1 MSGGLRAD
9 NPAAPRRAQA
19 EDRFRPGDP
28 VDHPQPDDSRPDW
41 LVGADE
47 GVAAEQSRTRE
58 PSGAPVRLIRP
69 HEASA
74 AAEEPGAAGREAPV
88 LRPAPASAPASET
101 RPWTAAASS
110 VPRLR
115 LVTSPAAK
123 PAAPR
128 PAREADDSGDE
139 GPEAANAA
147 GPFETFLDD
156 PTSSPAPALR
166 PAAPAAAARRAV
178 PVLREAWWVIALDAV
193 RTDRRLQ
200 IGLGV
205 VAALGLVLLVFRPGA
220 ASTIPLREIR
230 EHPERY
236 DNASV
241 AVSGKVGEVFAVGGG
256 YAFNLHQGRDTL
268 VVFTR
273 SRTPVPREKVTVK
286 GSISTGFLD
295 GRPRQALFE
304 AF

>member
-1 MSGGLRAD
+1 M
-9 NPAAPRRAQA
+9 
-19 EDRFRPGDP
+19 
-28 VDHPQPDDSRPDW
+28 DHPQPDHSRPDW

-47 GVAAEQSRTRE
+47 GVAAEQSRTSE
-58 PSGAPVRLIRP
+58 PTRAPVRLIRP
-69 HEASA
+69 NET
-74 AAEEPGAAGREAPV
+74 PGAGGPADPGPAGREAPA
-88 LRPAPASAPASET
+88 LRPGPPPPSPTPET

-115 LVTSPAAK
+115 LVAAPAGK

-128 PAREADDSGDE
+128 PARDPDETGDE
-139 GPEAANAA
+139 GLESANAA

-156 PTSSPAPALR
+156 PASSPAPALR
-166 PAAPAAAARRAV
+166 AAAPPAAARRAV
-178 PVLREAWWVIALDAV
+178 PMLREAWWVIALDAV

-200 IGLGV
+200 IGIGV

-220 ASTIPLREIR
+220 GSTTPLREIR